1 MNIYISIRNLTF
13 YSKSFLYSGSLAS
26 YSCCF
31 LYISSI
37 ERKFVYIDDLCVSS
51 THRRKGV
58 GRKLFRHIVDYVKK
72 SAYDTLEL
80 TVWEFNSDAI
90 KFYESLG
97 MTTKNRRMELKIN

>member
-1 MNIYISIRNLTF
+1 M
-13 YSKSFLYSGSLAS
+13 AS

-72 SAYDTLEL
+72 SGYDTLEL